1 MPLVNIFLHPRQWF
15 RCFHY
20 HPRAKMHGLTVWFPR
35 DDTLRPM
42 KGCLVRALLSLISL
56 LLVLTAASSPAET
69 ESVETE
75 VRATLAQFI
84 TAFDNLDWDAFRSA
98 FDDDAAV
105 FYPRGV
111 PERANGR
118 AEFERTFRIV
128 FEQIRQ
134 GKTAAP
140 FMDIQPRDLKLQI
153 FGEIAIATFDLDD
166 RPGFANRRTIVLHRA
181 GRGWKIV
188 HLHASEVSNG
198 NTKQER

>member
-1 MPLVNIFLHPRQWF
+1 
-15 RCFHY
+15 
-20 HPRAKMHGLTVWFPR
+20 
-35 DDTLRPM
+35 M
-42 KGCLVRALLSLISL
+42 KGWLTRARPWLIPL

-69 ESVETE
+69 ESVEAE
-75 VRATLAQFI
+75 VRATLARFI
-84 TAFDNLDWDAFRSA
+84 TAFDNLDWEAFRSA
-98 FDDDAAV
+98 FDDDATV

-153 FGEIAIATFDLDD
+153 FGEIAIATFHLDD
-166 RPGFANRRTIVLHRA
+166 RPGLINRRTIVLHRA

-188 HLHASEVSNG
+188 HLHASEVSNV